1 MMFEKTEEL
10 IQNTGDIA
18 IKLASP
24 EIIRKWSFGEVTKPE
39 TINYRSFKPEKDG
52 LFCEKIFGPV
62 KNWECNCGK
71 FKRIRYKGIICDRC
85 GVEVTHS
92 KVRRERMGHIE
103 LAVPVAHIWFFK
115 NQPCIIGSML
125 DIDTKDL
132 ESVLYYERYIVFNPG
147 DTDLKENE
155 LIDGRRYDDLWDE
168 GRHFDAKSGAPA
180 IRQLLSRIE
189 LDQISKD
196 LRSIVMD
203 SRSRTKR
210 EDALKRLKI
219 IEAFRKSPNKPEW
232 MILDVLPVI
241 PPDLRPLVPL
251 EGGRFATSD
260 LNELYQRVI
269 NRNNRLKKLVELRAP
284 EVILRNEKRLLQAA
298 VDDLF
303 DNGRRAVS
311 RSESHR
317 PLKSL
322 SELLKGKQGRF
333 RQNLL
338 GKRVDYSGR
347 SVIVVGPELKMHQCG
362 LPKSMALELYKP
374 FIIQRLQ
381 EDGQVHTLK
390 SAKKFVEKER
400 PEVWDI
406 LESIIEDHP
415 VMLNRA
421 PTLHR
426 LGIQAFYP
434 KLIEG
439 KAIRLHPLVCAAFNA
454 DFDGDQMAVH
464 LPLSFETQL
473 ECRVLMLSSN
483 NILHPASGKPIAVP
497 SQDMVLGL
505 YYLSKVKLEPGILGE
520 GLRFHDDLEAIRAY
534 EAGKVDLNARIELQI
549 KPGRTIY
556 DIRHLKDFEIP
567 SDETYNKATK
577 RPADAPRQAGLM
589 SKFTIDIEG
598 FQLYLMG
605 INNGSQ
611 DPKVAF
617 VPAKAYDPSTT
628 PNTTDQPIPAVL
640 MEPCRIVTTPGR
652 VILNQVVPSELGYI
666 NHVMKKKDIA
676 SSIDAL
682 YRRAGNRATV
692 SYLDD
697 LKAIGFKWAMTA
709 GCSTAISDMLIPP
722 EKYEIVEKTTK
733 DVEKILGLFNDGMIT
748 DGERYNQVIDAW
760 SHATNRVAT
769 VLFDKLKDDRYGFNP
784 VFMMA
789 DSGARG
795 SREQIKQLSGMRGLM
810 QKPVKKLGGQE
821 VIENPIKSNFREGLN
836 SLEYFTST
844 HGARKGL
851 ADTALKTADAGYLT
865 RRLVDVAQDLVIT
878 ELDCGIV
885 KASVL
890 AEKTSKHLGKIMAED
905 CIVNGEVIFKKG
917 TEVNEDFINAELVP
931 AIAKLKDFTVTLE
944 RAGVS
949 VRSAKD
955 GDEVIQ
961 ALDERILGR
970 VAATD
975 IVHPV
980 TEKVLVTANE
990 IIEEQQAK
998 EINDAGIEMV
1008 PVRSVLTCESLRGVC
1023 ARCYGRNLATGRSVD
1038 LGEAVGVIAA
1048 QSIGEPGTQLT
1059 LRTFHIG
1066 GASSRLTVENSKKAP
1081 VDGKVVYENL
1091 DTMDY
1096 AGDKVVCSHMAEAV
1110 VYDKNNILK
1119 QRYQVPYGA
1128 TLLALEGS
1136 SVKAGNVLFKWDPYN
1151 SVILANAK
1159 GRLQFSDM
1167 VRDITCREENNE
1179 STGVTTVTIIADKR
1193 GRRRP
1198 GVEIVDGTGHKIAFY
1213 PLPNEAIPNFEWGQA
1228 HWEGSEKTKVKITRS
1243 NGVVKLAVADGEI
1256 RDNDNMV
1263 KSLQIPEGS
1272 AIFMVQDGSE
1282 IKNGD
1287 RLVMWAR
1294 NWGEEVIPGR
1304 ILAKIP
1310 RAVGKTRDITG
1321 GLPRVAELFEG
1332 RTPKNPAVLA
1342 PIDGVAYYGDEER
1355 GNQKIVIR
1363 SETEKDA
1370 QGDPLKV
1377 SVTIPR
1383 GKHLSVHEGDRVR
1396 CGQKLCDGSINPH
1409 DVLSVL
1415 GTEEVQRHLVDEI
1428 QAVYRLQGVAISD
1441 KHIEC
1446 IVRQMMRKV
1455 RVRDQ
1460 GDTGLL
1466 PEEEISRV
1474 RLRLENERM
1483 DREGKRNAT
1492 YTPMLL
1498 GITKSSLAADSFIS
1512 AASFQETTKIL
1523 TRAAIEGRRDELVGL
1538 KENVIMGRL
1547 IPSGTGALHL
1557 RGITVKDVDAES
1569 DYLRRENEASEE
1581 QLYKSVVLDD
1591 GDLEDQEEGGE
1602 ELE

>member
-1 MMFEKTEEL
+1 MMLDRPEEL
-10 IQNTGDIA
+10 IENTGDIS
-18 IKLASP
+18 IELASP
-24 EIIRKWSFGEVTKPE
+24 DVVRGWSFGEVSKPE

-125 DIDTKDL
+125 GIETKDL

-147 DTDLKENE
+147 DTDLKEGE

-180 IRQLLSRIE
+180 IRQLLGR
-189 LDQISKD
+189 LDLDTKSKD

-219 IEAFRKSPNKPEW
+219 VEAFRKSPNKPEW

-303 DNGRRAVS
+303 DNGRAVS

-347 SVIVVGPELKMHQCG
+347 SVIVVGPELRMHQCG

-483 NILHPASGKPIAVP
+483 NILHPASGQPIAVP

-505 YYLSKVKLEPGILGE
+505 YYISKPRPGRKGE
-520 GLRFHDDLEAIRAY
+520 GMRFYDESEVLRAY
-534 EAGKVDLNARIELQI
+534 EAKAVDLNAWIYIRYPEGRKIYRSTFEKDTQVIDELGNRKVI
-549 KPGRTIY
+549 KAGEKAEFVSLAENIM
-556 DIRHLKDFEIP
+556 LK
-567 SDETYNKATK
+567 
-577 RPADAPRQAGLM
+577 
-589 SKFTIDIEG
+589 
-598 FQLYLMG
+598 
-605 INNGSQ
+605 
-611 DPKVAF
+611 
-617 VPAKAYDPSTT
+617 
-628 PNTTDQPIPAVL
+628 
-640 MEPCRIVTTPGR
+640 TTPGR
-652 VILNQVVPSELGYI
+652 VFLNRVIPQQIGYA
-666 NHVMKKKDIA
+666 NDTFSKKVIA
-676 SSIDAL
+676 KSVDDL
-682 YRRAGNRATV
+682 YRRTGNRITV
-692 SYLDD
+692 GYLDA
-697 LKAIGFKWAMTA
+697 LKDTGYAWATRAGMSVAIA
-709 GCSTAISDMLIPP
+709 DMLIPP
-722 EKYEIVEKTTK
+722 EKYQIVEKTSK
-733 DVEKILGLFNDGMIT
+733 DVEKILNLFNEGMIT

-760 SHATNRVAT
+760 SHATNQVANI
-769 VLFDKLKDDRYGFNP
+769 LFDKLKTDRDGFNP

-810 QKPVKKLGGQE
+810 QKPVKKLGGRE

-836 SLEYFTST
+836 VLEYFTST

-878 ELDCGIV
+878 EDDCHTELGI
-885 KASVL
+885 
-890 AEKTSKHLGKIMAED
+890 EI
-905 CIVNGEVIFKKG
+905 
-917 TEVNEDFINAELVP
+917 
-931 AIAKLKDFTVTLE
+931 
-944 RAGVS
+944 RA
-949 VRSAKD
+949 AKD
-955 GDEVIQ
+955 GDDVTI

-970 VAATD
+970 VPCMD
-975 IVHPV
+975 IKHPV
-980 TEKVLVTANE
+980 TDEVLAQAGE
-990 IIEEQQAK
+990 MMEETHVRK
-998 EINDAGIEMV
+998 IMDAGLEHV
-1008 PVRSVLTCESLRGVC
+1008 RVRSVLTCESLRGVC
-1023 ARCYGRNLATGRSVD
+1023 AKCYGRNLASGRHVD

-1066 GASSRLTVENSKKAP
+1066 GASSRLTVESSKKSSI
-1081 VDGKVVYENL
+1081 DGKVKYENL
-1091 DTMDY
+1091 DTMEY
-1096 AGDKVVCSHMAEAV
+1096 KGQKVVSSRMGEAV
-1110 VYDKNNILK
+1110 VYDANQIL
-1119 QRYQVPYGA
+1119 RARFQVPYGA
-1128 TLLALEGS
+1128 QLTADHDT
-1136 SVKAGNVLFKWDPYN
+1136 SVKAGTVLFSWDPYN
-1151 SVILANAK
+1151 SVILANAS
-1159 GRLQFSDM
+1159 GRVQYVDM
-1167 VRDITCREENNE
+1167 VNDVTYHEDYNE
-1179 STGVTTVTIIADKR
+1179 TTGISTLIIISDKR
-1193 GRRRP
+1193 GKRRP
-1198 GVEIVDGTGHKIAFY
+1198 GVMILDAQGQKVGFY
-1213 PLPNEAIPNFEWGQA
+1213 PFPNEAIV
-1228 HWEGSEKTKVKITRS
+1228 SVK
-1243 NGVVKLAVADGEI
+1243 DGE
-1256 RDNDNMV
+1256 MV
-1263 KSLQIPEGS
+1263 EAGH
-1272 AIFMVQDGSE
+1272 
-1282 IKNGD
+1282 
-1287 RLVMWAR
+1287 
-1294 NWGEEVIPGR
+1294 

-1321 GLPRVAELFEG
+1321 GLPRIAELFEA
-1332 RTPKNPAVLA
+1332 RNPKNPAVLS
-1342 PIDGVAYYGDEER
+1342 PIDGIVYLGEVER
-1355 GNQKIVIR
+1355 GNQKMIIK
-1363 SETEKDA
+1363 SETDKNER
-1370 QGDPLKV
+1370 GDFLEV
-1377 SVTIPR
+1377 SVSVPR
-1383 GKHLSVHEGDRVR
+1383 GKHLSVHEGDRV
-1396 CGQKLCDGSINPH
+1396 CAGQKVSDGSINPH
-1409 DVLSVL
+1409 DVLVVQGS
-1415 GTEEVQRHLVDEI
+1415 EEVQRHLVDEI

-1441 KHIEC
+1441 KHIES

-1455 RVRDQ
+1455 RIKEQ
-1460 GDTGLL
+1460 GDTDLL
-1466 PEEEISRV
+1466 PDEEISRV
-1474 RLRLENERM
+1474 RLRLENEKIEKNGGRP
-1483 DREGKRNAT
+1483 ASF
-1492 YTPMLL
+1492 TPMLL

-1557 RGITVKDVDAES
+1557 RGLEVKDSDAEK
-1569 DYLRRENEASEE
+1569 DYHRQQMEEEGEDIVYEN
-1581 QLYKSVVLDD
+1581 VVLD
-1591 GDLEDQEEGGE
+1591 GE
-1602 ELE
+1602 ELEGQEEGNEEV